1 MRQVKR
7 DRGGQVELLN
17 TQVDMVGD
25 APDSHEHVIEYV
37 MCPHD
42 HALVLPRHLLIAI
55 QRRCNN
61 HLAPV
66 RVEITHRLRERVE
79 DNITCIPFM
88 DGDGQEME
96 VMNSAFMAYAYTGI
110 AVRGCRVRGHVESD
124 R

>member
-1 MRQVKR
+1 MLGASPHLHEPRFSYALYPR
-7 DRGGQVELLN
+7 DR
-17 TQVDMVGD
+17 
-25 APDSHEHVIEYV
+25 
-37 MCPHD
+37 
-42 HALVLPRHLLIAI
+42 ALVLPRHLLIAI

-79 DNITCIPFM
+79 DNITCMPFM